1 MVKTAKLSWKH
12 FSKGK
17 NIYNTFLGKTPDSDN
32 LLYVMSDG
40 KVLSSDELP
49 SLPEVSTPTPP
60 LPIFKPTK
68 PPKTIEEQIQKDY
81 HPDL

>member
-1 MVKTAKLSWKH
+1 MIKTTKLSQKR
-12 FSKGK
+12 FSEVK
-17 NIYNTFLGKTPDSDN
+17 NIYNTFPGKTPYSDN

-49 SLPEVSTPTPP
+49 SLPEVSTLTPP
-60 LPIFKPTK
+60 LPIFEPTK
-68 PPKTIEEQIQKDY
+68 PPKPIEGQIQEDY

>member
-1 MVKTAKLSWKH
+1 MIKTAELSQKH
-12 FSKGK
+12 FSKAK
-17 NIYNTFLGKTPDSDN
+17 NIYNTFPGKTPDSDN

-49 SLPEVSTPTPP
+49 SLPEVSTLTPP
-60 LPIFKPTK
+60 LPIFKPAK
-68 PPKTIEEQIQKDY
+68 PPKTIEEQIQEDY